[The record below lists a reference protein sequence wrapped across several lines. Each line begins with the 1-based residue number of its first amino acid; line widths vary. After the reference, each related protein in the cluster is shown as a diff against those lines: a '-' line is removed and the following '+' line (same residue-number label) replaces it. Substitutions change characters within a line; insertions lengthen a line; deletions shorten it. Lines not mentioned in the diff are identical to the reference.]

1 MQKNIQSKYN
11 GMLEVTMQQGRKVLH
26 SENTNYSYGN
36 VQSVWTAALKKISL
50 HDVQSIL
57 LLGLGGGSV
66 VDILKHEYHYT
77 GKLTAIEIDPVIVQI
92 AKEEFG
98 ITNTENMEIEC
109 MDAFDF
115 VKKSTKNF
123 DLVIVD
129 IFIDKVMPDI
139 LLSPAFWQNTAKR
152 TAKGGTIIF
161 NAFSSASKLKSIKEE
176 LTRLGFELKIYPK
189 VNGSNTMLVAGRAD
203 KK

>member
-50 HDVQSIL
+50 QNVNSIL

-66 VDILKHEYHYT
+66 VDILKHEYNYT
-77 GKLTAIEIDPVIVQI
+77 GMLTAIEIDPVIVQI

-115 VKKSTKNF
+115 VEKSTKNF

-129 IFIDKVMPDI
+129 IFIDKVMPNI
-139 LLSPAFWQNTAKR
+139 LLSPAFWQNTVKR
-152 TAKGGTIIF
+152 TATNGTIIF
-161 NAFSSASKLKSIKEE
+161 NAFNSAGKLKPIKEE
-176 LTRLGFELKIYPK
+176 LKRLGFQLKIYPK